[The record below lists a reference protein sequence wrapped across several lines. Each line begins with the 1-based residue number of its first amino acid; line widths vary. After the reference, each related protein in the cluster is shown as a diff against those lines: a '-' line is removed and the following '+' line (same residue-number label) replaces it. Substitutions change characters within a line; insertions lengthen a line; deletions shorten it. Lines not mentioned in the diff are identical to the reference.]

1 MKSRMTSKCSELT
14 LVAATALLYLT
25 GLFLP
30 FLAALAF
37 SGCGRNAGTSSTPRD
52 GNHATSA
59 APVSAMNKPGTPG
72 FIPPAESQ
80 VFVVNGHIDLA
91 ALTAALRD
99 YCKWKMRVPKDLNEL
114 VTSGYLTNLPAPP
127 PGQKYSVDPTY
138 LEVKL
143 VSQ

>member
-99 YCKWKMRVPKDLNEL
+99 YCKWKMRVPKDL
-114 VTSGYLTNLPAPP
+114 
-127 PGQKYSVDPTY
+127 K
-138 LEVKL
+138 VKL